1 MLKLLENKKPQIESL
16 SYHEIDRLK
25 RKYPNKV
32 PILVTTTD
40 NIKIDRQKYLVE
52 NTTKYA
58 ELLLVFRRRIQD
70 LKPSESLYM
79 FVGEDPTLVPLHKSI
94 NLTFDELNTN
104 GYLKIKIAKENT
116 FG

>member
-1 MLKLLENKKPQIESL
+1 M
-16 SYHEIDRLK
+16 
-25 RKYPNKV
+25 
-32 PILVTTTD
+32 
-40 NIKIDRQKYLVE
+40 
-52 NTTKYA
+52 
-58 ELLLVFRRRIQD
+58 
-70 LKPSESLYM
+70 KPSESLYM

>member
-1 MLKLLENKKPQIESL
+1 MLKYLENKKPQLTEL
-16 SYHEIDRLK
+16 SYHEIDRLT

-52 NTTKYA
+52 KTTKYA
-58 ELLLVFRRRIQD
+58 ELLLVFRRRIED
-70 LKPSESLYM
+70 LKPTESLYM
-79 FVGEDPTLVPLHKSI
+79 FISDDPTLVPLHKTI
-94 NLTFDELNTN
+94 NETFEALNID
-104 GYLKIKIAKENT
+104 GYLKIKLAKENT

>member
-1 MLKLLENKKPQIESL
+1 MIKYLENKKPQLQEL

-32 PILVTTTD
+32 PILVTTSA

-52 NTTKYA
+52 KTTKFA
-58 ELLLVFRRRIQD
+58 ELLLVFRRRIEE
-70 LKPSESLYM
+70 LKPTESIYM
-79 FVGEDPTLVPLHKSI
+79 FVSDDPTLVPLHKTI
-94 NLTFDELNTN
+94 QETFEALNTE
-104 GYLKIKIAKENT
+104 GYLKIKLAKENT